1 MGRLVVLGPGHP
13 FRGGIARTT
22 TELVSALERRG
33 HQVTFL
39 TPIRQYPSRLF
50 PGQRDRD
57 PAACLRLECA
67 TPILD
72 PFSPTSWPRAR
83 AAARS
88 VRADAWIFPYWTWP
102 WAGLWRFLL
111 ADPARPPTVAVVHN
125 LEDHDAS
132 LPAQVAARVVLAR
145 CDAAFTHA
153 RALARSLGM
162 TGLGLAVG
170 SHPLPPP
177 TSVVAAPGRHEARA
191 ALGFPLDGPI
201 ALFLGLIRPYKGVD
215 RLVDAAT
222 LPGAFG
228 WSIVIAGEAW
238 GRAGERLQEQVR
250 RLGLEDRVLL
260 RLGWVAEESVAAY
273 LAAADV
279 LVLPYRRASQSAV
292 APMALAAGLPVVCSA
307 VGGLPEVVEDG
318 ISGLLAGPGKPQ
330 DLAAALARLDHS
342 ALESLTAGAR
352 RRAGELTWD
361 GYAGALEELLVRV
374 AR

>member
-1 MGRLVVLGPGHP
+1 MRLVVLGPGHP

-33 HQVTFL
+33 HEVTFL
-39 TPIRQYPSRLF
+39 TPVRQYPSRLF
-50 PGQRDRD
+50 PGHRDRD
-57 PAACLRLECA
+57 PAACPKLDCA

-72 PFSPTSWPRAR
+72 PFAPTSWPRAR

-111 ADPARPPTVAVVHN
+111 ADRERPPTVAVVHN
-125 LEDHDAS
+125 LEDHDAG
-132 LPAQVAARVVLAR
+132 LPAQLAARIVLAR
-145 CDAAFTHA
+145 CDGAFTHA
-153 RALARSLGM
+153 RALARVLGT

-177 TSVVAAPGRHEARA
+177 TSAAATLGRREARA
-191 ALGFPLDGPI
+191 ALGLPEEGRI

-215 RLVDAAT
+215 RLVEAAA
-222 LPGAFG
+222 LSGASD
-228 WSIVIAGEAW
+228 WSILVAGEPW
-238 GRAGERLQEQVR
+238 GREGERLQRQVR
-250 RLGLEDRVLL
+250 RLGLGGRVLL
-260 RLGWVAEESVAAY
+260 RLGWVAEELVAAY

-307 VGGLPEVVEDG
+307 VGGLPEVVENG
-318 ISGLLAGPGKPQ
+318 VSGLLVGAGEPAE
-330 DLAAALARLDHS
+330 LAAALARLDRTE
-342 ALESLTAGAR
+342 LERLAVGAR

-361 GYAGALEELLVRV
+361 GYAGALEELLMRVVR
-374 AR
+374 